1 MALESQI
8 YGETFPPGLPP
19 LRFLRPAELSSQG
32 SIIIGALPANMLER
46 ASTSDHA
53 RYRNNACVIP
63 QTFVISDAILERRG
77 SFSLFL
83 SERERQIKFNYS

>member
-1 MALESQI
+1 MHGPERTMALESQI

-19 LRFLRPAELSSQG
+19 LRFLLCRRNSSQR

-63 QTFVISDAILERRG
+63 QTFIISVAESSNEEVRSFGERVPD
-77 SFSLFL
+77 
-83 SERERQIKFNYS
+83 